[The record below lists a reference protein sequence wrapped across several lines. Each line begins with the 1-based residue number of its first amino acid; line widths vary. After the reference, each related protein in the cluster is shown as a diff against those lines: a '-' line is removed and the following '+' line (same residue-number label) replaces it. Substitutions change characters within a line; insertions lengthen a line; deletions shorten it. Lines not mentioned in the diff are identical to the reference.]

1 MKQSLCGLITFLFV
15 SALEIMG
22 QLFISF
28 NFRLQIY
35 VCVSTWAEW
44 RDQQW
49 DEALHASLPSPQQCR
64 GCGLVKEMLTMPW
77 KEDVSHLCVH
87 LLWLHLTEHLKR
99 VCREHDS

>member
-22 QLFISF
+22 QLFTSF

-49 DEALHASLPSPQQCR
+49 DEALHASLPSP
-64 GCGLVKEMLTMPW
+64 
-77 KEDVSHLCVH
+77 
-87 LLWLHLTEHLKR
+87 
-99 VCREHDS
+99 